1 MGSPGQGRPSR
12 RRPLRR
18 WLPSL
23 GLLTFIIVFMVLA
36 VWVGEVGSLFWAFVL
51 LPACW
56 VLSPWFFPRPGTRAE
71 ALSQPDRV
79 AIYFKP
85 ADAFSIWLRISLRN
99 WVRRAIWVDIL
110 RDPEADAFVRS
121 INRDLD
127 IVPTVIA
134 GADTKR
140 NPEAIW
146 VLRRINRLA
155 KSAQAR
161 ENGQSPTDEENPDSS
176 GGPSA

>member
-1 MGSPGQGRPSR
+1 M
-12 RRPLRR
+12 RR

-23 GLLTFIIVFMVLA
+23 GLLAFIATFMLLA
-36 VWVGEVGSLFWAFVL
+36 VHVGEVGSLFWAFVL

-56 VLSPWFFPRPGTRAE
+56 VLSPWFFPRPRTRAQ
-71 ALSQPDRV
+71 ALAQPDRV

-99 WVRRAIWVDIL
+99 WVRRAVWVDIL

-134 GADTKR
+134 GEETKR
-140 NPEAIW
+140 NPEAMW
-146 VLRRINRLA
+146 VLRRINRMA
-155 KSAQAR
+155 KAAEAR
-161 ENGQSPTDEENPDSS
+161 DAEGHEPDDTPGS
-176 GGPSA
+176 